1 MEYCALP
8 RRLAA
13 IIYDGL
19 LILALWMAATAAV
32 VILRQVEIQPANIF
46 FQGYLLIVAWL
57 YLAICWRAGQTL
69 GMKAWRI
76 HLVAE
81 ARPISWHKTAVR
93 FLVAILS
100 WAGLGIGFL
109 WSLFHPQKASW
120 HDLASGSR
128 LRVLPKKGS
137 EFSKRHQSNNTD
149 QQGRNQ

>member
-1 MEYCALP
+1 MDYCALP

-19 LILALWMAATAAV
+19 LIIALWMVATAAV
-32 VILRQVEIQPANIF
+32 VILRQVEIQPANVF

-76 HLVAE
+76 YLVAE
-81 ARPISWHKTAVR
+81 TSPVSWHKTIIR

-100 WAGLGIGFL
+100 WASLGLGFL
-109 WSLFHPQKASW
+109 WSLFHPRNASW
-120 HDLASGSR
+120 HDLASESR
-128 LRVLPKKGS
+128 LMVLPKKGL
-137 EFSKRHQSNNTD
+137 ELSKRDQPDNTD
-149 QQGRNQ
+149 